1 MGEALSTALT
11 TQQTSQ
17 SLGCQEKLRVKRC
30 TTLQLSS
37 CLVSWQHATLKEIRG
52 VVLTSF
58 ILGTF
63 LTSGTRLMAT
73 CAPWTPTP
81 WSSTS
86 SSTTDRGRTLSSTPD
101 YLEISPGNLEILLS
115 SLSHLTTLPEVIWDL
130 IRILSTTAPANN
142 PELSRKTSPSS
153 AMDSPTSLKMITI
166 RAKLLSRSRGIIQS
180 VT

>member
-1 MGEALSTALT
+1 MGSTALT

-30 TTLQLSS
+30 TWVQLSS
-37 CLVSWQHATLKEIRG
+37 CLVSWQHATVKGIRG
-52 VVLTSF
+52 VVPTSF

-86 SSTTDRGRTLSSTPD
+86 SSTPD
-101 YLEISPGNLEILLS
+101 YLEKHPGNLEILLS